1 MLFQLIVV
9 FFNIDDAKGS
19 FNNASSV
26 KKRRIVKRPL
36 CGVFALEHDL
46 DAEATGCGLLD
57 DILCLSADGIRELAG
72 SKRRFR

>member
-36 CGVFALEHDL
+36 CGVFELEHDL
-46 DAEATGCGLLD
+46 DAETAGCGLLD
-57 DILCLSADGIRELAG
+57 DILCLGANVFRELAG
-72 SKRRFR
+72 GKG